1 MVNRIKLKYVREN
14 TLREKTNQP
23 TKPHKK
29 TYRLAM
35 VQWRLLMADGLGF
48 GSYIPEGQTR
58 QFCQHGHARHFY
70 T

>member
-1 MVNRIKLKYVREN
+1 
-14 TLREKTNQP
+14 
-23 TKPHKK
+23 
-29 TYRLAM
+29 M

-58 QFCQHGHARHFY
+58 QFCQHGHARYFY